1 MSIKFY
7 EYSKCT
13 TCQKA
18 LKFLEAKKIKFQ
30 KLAIVETPPTVSEL
44 KKMIVHL
51 EKQGGSFKNLFNSSG
66 IQYRELKMAD
76 KLKNGLSEKEALEI
90 LSKNGKLVKRP
101 FVLSDDVG
109 LVGFKEELWK
119 KLLLP

>member
-7 EYSKCT
+7 QLSACSS
-13 TCQKA
+13 CQNA
-18 LKFLEAKKIKFQ
+18 LKFLDAKKIKVH
-30 KLAIVETPPTVSEL
+30 KIEITETPPSISEL
-44 KKMIVHL
+44 KKMIKHL
-51 EKQGGSFKNLFNSSG
+51 EKQGGSFKNLFNTSG
-66 IQYRELKMAD
+66 VQYRELKMAVQ
-76 KLKNGLSEKEALEI
+76 LKNGLSEKEALEI

-109 LVGFKEELWK
+109 FVGFKEEFWK

>member
-7 EYSKCT
+7 QLSICS

-18 LKFLEAKKIKFQ
+18 LKFLDSKKIKIQ
-30 KLAIVETPPTVSEL
+30 KIEITETPPSISEL
-44 KKMIVHL
+44 KKMIKHL
-51 EKQGGSFKNLFNSSG
+51 ETQGGSFKNLFNTSG

-90 LSKNGKLVKRP
+90 LSTNGELVKRP

-109 LVGFKEELWK
+109 VVGFKEELWK
-119 KLLLP
+119 KLFLP

>member
-7 EYSKCT
+7 QLSICS

-18 LKFLEAKKIKFQ
+18 LKFLDTKKIKVQ
-30 KLAIVETPPTVSEL
+30 KIEITETPPTISEL
-44 KKMIVHL
+44 KKMIKHL
-51 EKQGGSFKNLFNSSG
+51 EKQGGSFKNLFNTSG
-66 IQYRELKMAD
+66 VQYRELKIAD

-101 FVLSDDVG
+101 FVLSEDVG
-109 LVGFKEELWK
+109 VVGFKEELWK
-119 KLLLP
+119 KLLL